1 MNAPIPTSGLDPA
14 LVTLITGAITAVAGF
29 AAAKVGIR
37 SKQVE
42 KAPEVQDQINKA
54 VAGLISHYTTAL
66 EQEKAR
72 HADHIQEMDAR
83 LDRAVARI
91 EQLVTA
97 MRHGGM
103 EIPDEA

>member
-1 MNAPIPTSGLDPA
+1 MSASIPSSALDPA
-14 LVTLITGAITAVAGF
+14 LVNLITGAITAIAGF
-29 AAAKVGIR
+29 AVAKVGIR
-37 SKQVE
+37 SKQAE

-72 HADHIQEMDAR
+72 HADHIQEMDER

-103 EIPDEA
+103 EIPDEV

>member
-1 MNAPIPTSGLDPA
+1 MSAAIPTSGLDPA
-14 LVTLITGAITAVAGF
+14 LVALVTGAITAVATY
-29 AAAKVGIR
+29 AAARVGVR

-66 EQEKAR
+66 DQEKTR

-97 MRHGGM
+97 MRQGGL
-103 EIPDEA
+103 EIPDEV